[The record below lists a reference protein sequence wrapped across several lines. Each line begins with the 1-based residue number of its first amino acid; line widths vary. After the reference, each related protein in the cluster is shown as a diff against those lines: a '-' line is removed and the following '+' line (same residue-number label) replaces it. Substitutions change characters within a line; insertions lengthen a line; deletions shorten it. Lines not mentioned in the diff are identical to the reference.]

1 MFVLDCSVSMSWI
14 FDDEDDAYAASVRDR
29 LASESAVVPAIWP
42 LEVGNA
48 LLMAERRRRIKRAE
62 SLRFSQIL
70 GTLPIDIDVAPT
82 LQDAEALCELARDV
96 GLSVYDATYL
106 ELAATHGLP
115 LATLDKSLVRAAAG
129 LGVAL
134 VG

>member
-1 MFVLDCSVSMSWI
+1 MFVLDCSVSMAWL
-14 FDDEDDAYAASVRDR
+14 FDDEDDAQAAAVRDR
-29 LASESAVVPAIWP
+29 LRREAAVVPAIWP
-42 LEVGNA
+42 LEVANA
-48 LLMAERRRRIKRAE
+48 LVVAERRGRITRAE

-70 GTLPIDIDVAPT
+70 GTLPIDIDVTPT
-82 LQDAEALCELARDV
+82 LQDAEVLCELARDA

-115 LATLDKSLVRAAAG
+115 LATLDRSLARAAAG